1 MPICERIALVTFLLM
16 YMNGI
21 AQELPVTVK
30 NDLDFDRKEVVA
42 LKRKHLAK
50 LLRSH
55 PQKDIRILKANSH
68 EYLPL
73 QWIDNDGDGK
83 DDELL
88 FVAEVRANET
98 AAYRLAVDSKTSSS
112 GIMYGAYS
120 RFIPERSDD
129 LAWENDK
136 VAFRVYGPKGQKEAL
151 KGVPGSTLSS
161 GVDIWLK
168 RVSRPVIEAW
178 YAGHK
183 ASPGYYHTDRGEGY
197 DPYHV
202 GASRGTGGSGV
213 WIKDSLQVSENFI
226 GHRILAT
233 GQLRTVFELDYAPWG
248 EFGVRETKRITLD
261 VGSNFSKFEITA
273 RSEKKFPNYAV
284 GITLHRNEGEV
295 IMNKQKGWFCH
306 WEKIDDAYIGEGIV
320 TDAET
325 IMSAFAHVS
334 KMPDQSNLLVLLK
347 PSSKIVYYAG
357 FAWQKCGQVD
367 DAADWDSMLQRQ
379 ADIIAHPMEVRY
391 R

>member
-1 MPICERIALVTFLLM
+1 MALITFLLICI
-16 YMNGI
+16 NGI
-21 AQELPVTVK
+21 AQEIAVMVK

-42 LKRKHLAK
+42 VKRKHLAK

-55 PQKDIRILKANSH
+55 SQNDIRIQKANSH

-83 DDELL
+83 VDELL

-98 AAYRLAVDSKTSSS
+98 EAYKLSVDSKTSSS
-112 GIMYGAYS
+112 GIMYGTYS

-136 VAFRVYGPKGQKEAL
+136 VAFRVYGPKGQQEAL
-151 KGVPGSTLSS
+151 KGIPGSTLSS

-168 RVSRPVIEAW
+168 RVSHPVIEAW

-202 GASRGTGGSGV
+202 GASRGTGGSGI

-226 GHRILAT
+226 AHRIIAT

-261 VGSNFSKFEITA
+261 VGSNFSKFEVTV
-273 RSEKKFPNYAV
+273 RSDKKLPNYAV
-284 GITLHRNEGEV
+284 GITMHRNEGKV
-295 IMNKQKGWFCH
+295 GMDKKKSWFRH

-320 TDAET
+320 TDPET
-325 IMSAFAHVS
+325 IMSAFAYVS
-334 KMPDQSNLLVLLK
+334 KTADQSNLLVLLK
-347 PSSKIVYYAG
+347 PNSKIVYYAG
-357 FAWQKCGQVD
+357 FAWQKSGQVD
-367 DAADWDSMLQRQ
+367 DVSEWDAMLQRQ
-379 ADIIAHPMEVRY
+379 AQIIAHPLEVKI
-391 R
+391 